1 MIFDGPIL
9 AWFALAL
16 VPIIL
21 PVGVAVLLSR
31 VFHVKSGC
39 LPLLLLVL
47 LGVISAYAIT
57 AYLNST
63 GKPVSGELL
72 EKKESIAY
80 HLDGSWN
87 RKMEA
92 EVRYRTSETAL
103 PITRSL
109 DLSPAKFDELN
120 QGDFVTLRCSSV
132 PGVFAITRFEDQ
144 TVTPRVWHLVEE
156 QPFLLFFG
164 LSLILVLAAG
174 FVRQLSLPTLFY
186 FAALSTIGAWW
197 ISSVAIPLWQQA
209 SLFTG
214 SLDTVNANV
223 REVHP
228 PYLGN
233 GLQGWFATK
242 VFTPYDLVLVDLIPL
257 GHSQPVLSVDMVDI
271 GSTSLQPGQSLN
283 LQYSAENPRSAL
295 IPDATRSWVWK
306 NGLLNTLL
314 AAIVIFGVVKIAS
327 VLEERRTPVDAADR
341 GRP

>member
-1 MIFDGPIL
+1 
-9 AWFALAL
+9 
-16 VPIIL
+16 
-21 PVGVAVLLSR
+21 
-31 VFHVKSGC
+31 
-39 LPLLLLVL
+39 LLLLL
-47 LGVISAYAIT
+47 LIALGVISAFAII

-63 GKPVSGELL
+63 GRPVSGEVL
-72 EKKESIAY
+72 EKKESIVY

-92 EVRYRTSETAL
+92 QVRYSTSETAL

-109 DLSPAKFDELN
+109 DLLPAKFDEIN
-120 QGDFVTLRCSSV
+120 RGDFVTLRCSSV
-132 PGVFAITRFEDQ
+132 PGVFDITRFEDQ
-144 TVTPRVWHLVEE
+144 TLTPRVWNFVEE
-156 QPFLLFFG
+156 QPFLVFFSLG
-164 LSLILVLAAG
+164 LILVLAAG

-186 FAALSTIGAWW
+186 FAALATVGAWW
-197 ISSVAIPLWQQA
+197 ISSAVLPLWQQA

-214 SLDTVNANV
+214 SLDTVSATV

-228 PYLGN
+228 PYLGS

-283 LQYSAENPRSAL
+283 LLQYSAENPRSAL

-306 NGLLNTLL
+306 NGLLYTLL
-314 AAIVIFGVVKIAS
+314 AAIAIFGVIKFAS
-327 VLEERRTPVDAADR
+327 LLEDRRAPVDVPDDR
-341 GRP
+341 NRR